1 MNPKKIIINTLIM
14 AFLSSFFLIKLI
26 ATKVNPII
34 YRYSTVEAKRFT
46 TILINSSVS
55 RNIAKNIDEDLFKVE
70 KDSSGNIQML
80 DYNTKKVNNLLE
92 KITKNVQDELL
103 NLEHGKIDNLNVS
116 DSLKGKNF
124 SKVKRGVVCELT
136 TSSIFSNSLLANIG
150 PTIPIKLSFVGAVV
164 TNLNTK
170 VKSYGINN
178 LFLEV
183 NIHIEIDERIT
194 MPMMTK
200 EIKVAVD
207 IPLTMKVIQGKIPNY
222 YYQNGLVEN
231 SNSYS
236 LPITN

>member
-34 YRYSTVEAKRFT
+34 YRYSTVEAKHFT

-116 DSLKGKNF
+116 DSLKGKKF
-124 SKVKRGVVCELT
+124 SKVKSGVVCELP